1 MKKLISFGKAFCNK
15 NEKGAVLVTGLLI
28 LLVLTILSMAAMM
41 STAVELKIA
50 RNDRSSKQVFYLA
63 EAGIEDARS
72 RMQTGA
78 SSSPIYDT
86 QPTNAVWTGFIG
98 PEVKCQG
105 KGYLVS
111 NSNHMRYPSLDP
123 SMNYVVTITHKLDAS
138 GNILK
143 WGDSSGDGIPEENT
157 TTGKNIYIIT
167 SEGYSDDGASKP
179 IRVEAS
185 QVPDITVPAALYT
198 KANTVIQGTSTYVT
212 GLDTCGTASLPGII
226 SMSTV
231 TQNGLPQ
238 IDGSPPIVPN
248 STQNIDVQYMI
259 DQFKGNSNYPYDVN
273 SATLTGMSWGSPTLG
288 ATPQDPTSCNDHN
301 VVYFNTNS
309 TYVKFMGG
317 STGCGL
323 LLVEGD
329 LNVSGGFTWY
339 GVVLVTGSIVFS
351 GGGEK
356 NVTGAMLAGGAV
368 SADLVSGDANL
379 IYCSEAVSKQTS
391 YLPLKI
397 HRWAE
402 IFS

>member
-50 RNDRSSKQVFYLA
+50 RNDRSSKRVFYLA

-72 RMQTGA
+72 RFQTGA
-78 SSSPIYDT
+78 SSDPIYDNQT
-86 QPTNAVWTGFIG
+86 TNAAWTAFIG
-98 PEVKCQG
+98 PDVKCQG
-105 KGYLVS
+105 KGWLLS
-111 NSNHMRYPSLDP
+111 NSNHVKKESLN
-123 SMNYVVTITHKLDAS
+123 STMNYVVTITHKLDGS
-138 GNILK
+138 GNILR

-157 TTGKNIYIIT
+157 TTARNIYIIT
-167 SEGYSDDGASKP
+167 AEGYSSDGATKP
-179 IRVEAS
+179 VRVEAS

-212 GLDTCGTASLPGII
+212 GVDKCGTASLPGIV

-231 TQNGLPQ
+231 TQNGLPH

-248 STQNIDVQYMI
+248 STQNINIQYML
-259 DQFKGNSNYPYDVN
+259 DQFSGNRNHYYDIN
-273 SATLTGMSWGSPTLG
+273 SATLTGMSWGSPVLG

-301 VVYFNTNS
+301 VVHFNTNS
-309 TYVKFMGG
+309 TYAKLMGG
-317 STGCGL
+317 TTGCGL

-379 IYCSEAVSKQTS
+379 LYCSEAISKQTS